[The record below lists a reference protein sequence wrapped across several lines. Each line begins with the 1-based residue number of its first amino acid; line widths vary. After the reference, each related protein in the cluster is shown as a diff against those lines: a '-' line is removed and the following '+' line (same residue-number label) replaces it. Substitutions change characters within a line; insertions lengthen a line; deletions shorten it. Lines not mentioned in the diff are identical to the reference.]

1 MSRPGAWSS
10 PAERLLSAGYE
21 LLAVDVLG
29 QGELRT
35 TDVDFDKVRLASE
48 RAHAGFTYGYNLPL
62 PSERVQDVLT
72 AIRFARSR
80 AGKDGR
86 VLLVGTG
93 PAAAWAAGARA
104 LAIAEVD
111 RAALDVDGYRF
122 HAADRIDS
130 PDFLP
135 GAVKYGDVP
144 ALVALSAPG
153 DVWVRDRQGGQTELD
168 LVRRAYSLESTR
180 LTLAGPDSSLEDA
193 VSWAIGIR
201 NEK

>member
-1 MSRPGAWSS
+1 
-10 PAERLLSAGYE
+10 
-21 LLAVDVLG
+21 
-29 QGELRT
+29 
-35 TDVDFDKVRLASE
+35 VRLASE

-62 PSERVQDVLT
+62 PAERVQDVLT

-80 AGKDGR
+80 GGREGR

-104 LAIAEVD
+104 LASAEVD
-111 RAALDVDGYRF
+111 RAALDVEGYRF
-122 HAADRIDS
+122 GAADRIDS

-153 DVWVRDRQGGQTELD
+153 DLWVRDREGARNELD
-168 LVRRAYSLESTR
+168 FVRRAYSVDSTR
-180 LTLAGPDSSLEDA
+180 LTVAGPDSSLEDA
-193 VSWAIGIR
+193 VSWLL
-201 NEK
+201 K